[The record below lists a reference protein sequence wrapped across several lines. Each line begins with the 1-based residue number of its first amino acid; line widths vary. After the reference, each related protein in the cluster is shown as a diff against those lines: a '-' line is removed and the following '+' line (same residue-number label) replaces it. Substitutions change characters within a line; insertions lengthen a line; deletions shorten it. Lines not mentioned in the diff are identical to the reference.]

1 MHSLLSLRN
10 LSLLLMCAV
19 LGTTLGAC
27 SSHTKLAKC
36 EENKGAY
43 LRADNHAPLQLP
55 EGSNAQL
62 RNGSLVIPP
71 GNNQPVNNNACLE
84 RPPAYYGNAGR
95 LAASPEETVADWA
108 QAWSDRNSK
117 TLLAMYSSQFQVEGT
132 DSKQWL
138 EQRAADVATGAL
150 PEPRVRQLQM
160 STTNTDERIASF
172 TQTFGTTVVNKQLTL
187 VREAGVWKIASERVL
202 STTTKKS

>member
-1 MHSLLSLRN
+1 MHSILSLRN
-10 LSLLLMCAV
+10 LSLLMIFTLM
-19 LGTTLGAC
+19 GAC

-43 LRADNHAPLQLP
+43 LRADSHAPLQLP
-55 EGSNAQL
+55 EGSNAEV
-62 RNGSLVIPP
+62 RNGALVIPA
-71 GNNQPVNNNACLE
+71 GNNQPVDNKACLE
-84 RPPAYYGNAGR
+84 RPPAYFGNAGR

-117 TLLAMYSSQFQVEGT
+117 TLLAMYSSQFQVEGA
-132 DSKQWL
+132 DSKNWL
-138 EQRAADVATGAL
+138 EQRATEVTNGAL
-150 PEPRVRQLQM
+150 PDSRVRQLKM
-160 STTNTDERIASF
+160 STTNSDERIASF
-172 TQTFGTTVVNKQLTL
+172 NQTFGNTIINKQLTL